1 MAEILP
7 STAAPYSTI
16 IDETETPNDG
26 VIRVVTHEGEINAID
41 ALRLSYRAQ
50 AMLFTSGIASLLYR
64 SSNGRGTLTV
74 NYGRTASTGSIDM
87 FEDSVQELNA
97 VDVVRDIKAAPY
109 FESLSNAQM
118 SYVQAAWDARLGA
131 DHLLGDLSK
140 ALYGHLA
147 HGQDSYIET
156 AYEFRQAFQTNST
169 KRLQAAASDPNT
181 IQSLP
186 SLSPSLKA
194 LIGSLPTTG
203 QWLKKPTTV
212 QYAGRNG
219 YTVSQTYQW
228 APKWSVIY
236 GATGLFTGLDAP

>member
-7 STAAPYSTI
+7 STAAAYSTV

-26 VIRVVTHEGEINAID
+26 VIRVVTHEGEVNAID
-41 ALRLSYRAQ
+41 SLRLNYRAQ

-74 NYGRTASTGSIDM
+74 NYGRTSSTGSIDM
-87 FEDSVQELNA
+87 FEDGVQELNA

-109 FESLSNAQM
+109 FEALSNAQM

-131 DHLLGDLSK
+131 DHLVGDLSK
-140 ALYGHLA
+140 SLYGHMS
-147 HGQDSYIET
+147 HGQESYIET
-156 AYEFRQAFQTNST
+156 AYEFRQAFQTTST
-169 KRLQAAASDPNT
+169 KRLKAATSNPNT
-181 IQSLP
+181 VQELPDLSPTLSSLIDSLP
-186 SLSPSLKA
+186 D
-194 LIGSLPTTG
+194 GE
-203 QWLKKPTTV
+203 WLKKPTTV

-219 YTVSQTYQW
+219 WTVSLTYQW

-236 GATGLFTGLDAP
+236 GGTFTGLDAP